1 MKPVSVTRPLE
12 RCCLTWWEACSEL
25 SELGELGAEFVFQ
38 TLGVQQDSED
48 GLGGAGVGDDL
59 FREEHIGALGLLQCG
74 AGVGL

>member
-1 MKPVSVTRPLE
+1 MEALSVKRQQE
-12 RCCLTWWEACSEL
+12 RCCLTWWKACSEL
-25 SELGELGAEFVFQ
+25 SELGELFPEFVFQ
-38 TLGVQQDSED
+38 TLGVQQDRED